1 MIPPEIINY
10 IFTFVQSNT
19 NQIMKDHIY
28 IVKSY
33 NLNKESNMYYE
44 LCMKKCKLMCTLC
57 NHDYI
62 PNCFKLYSIY
72 DNRLDF
78 YKYKPYE
85 LIFCS
90 EECMD
95 LWWNY

>member
-1 MIPPEIINY
+1 MLPPEIMNY
-10 IFTFVQSNT
+10 IFTFIQSNT
-19 NQIMKDHIY
+19 NKIMKEHIRTIETY
-28 IVKSY
+28 H
-33 NLNKESNMYYE
+33 LNKESNMYYA
-44 LCMKKCKLMCTLC
+44 LCMKKCIFTCTLC
-57 NHDYI
+57 NDENI

-72 DNRLDF
+72 DNILEF

-95 LWWNY
+95 SWGNY